1 MPALERVA
9 GRPTWLLS
17 RAHNHAQNLLAA
29 AFATEGLR
37 GYHFRV
43 LAALDQYGPASQAD
57 IGRSTGIDR
66 SDVVATLCDLIER
79 GLAARRA
86 DDADRRRNIVKIT
99 KRGLAVLARLDTQ
112 LDRVQ
117 QAVLAPL
124 TPPERE
130 SLVRLLTKL
139 GSTDDPL
146 DVVIQSREPTRVSR

>member
-1 MPALERVA
+1 MPTLERVA

-17 RAHNHAQNLLAA
+17 RANNRAQTLLAE

-43 LAALDQYGPASQAD
+43 LAALDQYGAASQAD
-57 IGRSTGIDR
+57 IGRYTGIDR
-66 SDVVATLCDLIER
+66 SDVVATLSDLVER
-79 GLAARRA
+79 NLAVRRV
-86 DDADRRRNIVKIT
+86 DEADRRRNIVEIT
-99 KRGLAVLARLDTQ
+99 KRGLAALARLDTQ

-124 TPPERE
+124 TPSERA

-139 GSTDDPL
+139 S
-146 DVVIQSREPTRVSR
+146 

>member
-1 MPALERVA
+1 MPTLERVA

-17 RAHNHAQNLLAA
+17 RAHHRAQRLLAE

-43 LAALDQYGPASQAD
+43 LAALDQYGAASQAD
-57 IGRSTGIDR
+57 ISRYTDIDR
-66 SDVVATLCDLIER
+66 SDVVATLSDLVEL
-79 GLAARRA
+79 GLVVRRV
-86 DDADRRRNIVKIT
+86 DEGDRRRNIVEIT
-99 KRGLAVLARLDTQ
+99 KRGLAVLARLDKQ

-124 TPPERE
+124 TPPERA

-139 GSTDDPL
+139 A
-146 DVVIQSREPTRVSR
+146 

>member
-17 RAHNHAQNLLAA
+17 RAHNRAQNLLAA
-29 AFATEGLR
+29 AFATERLR

-66 SDVVATLCDLIER
+66 SDIVATLSDLIER
-79 GLAARRA
+79 GLAVRRA

-146 DVVIQSREPTRVSR
+146 VA

>member
-1 MPALERVA
+1 MPTLERVA

-17 RAHNHAQNLLAA
+17 RAHNRAQRLLAE

-43 LAALDQYGPASQAD
+43 LAALDQYGAASQAD
-57 IGRSTGIDR
+57 ISRYTDIDR
-66 SDVVATLCDLIER
+66 SDVVATLSDLVER
-79 GLAARRA
+79 GLVVRRM
-86 DDADRRRNIVKIT
+86 DEGDRRRNIVEIT
-99 KRGLAVLARLDTQ
+99 KRGLAVLARLDKQ

-124 TPPERE
+124 TPPERA

-139 GSTDDPL
+139 A
-146 DVVIQSREPTRVSR
+146 

>member
-1 MPALERVA
+1 MPTLERVA

-17 RAHNHAQNLLAA
+17 RAHNRAQRLLAE

-43 LAALDQYGPASQAD
+43 LAALDQYAAASQAD
-57 IGRSTGIDR
+57 IGRYTDIDR
-66 SDVVATLCDLIER
+66 SDVVATLSDLVEL
-79 GLAARRA
+79 GLVVRRV
-86 DDADRRRNIVKIT
+86 DEGDRRRNIVEIT
-99 KRGLAVLARLDTQ
+99 KRGLAVLARLDKQ

-124 TPPERE
+124 TPPERA

-139 GSTDDPL
+139 A
-146 DVVIQSREPTRVSR
+146 

>member
-1 MPALERVA
+1 MPTLERVA

-17 RAHNHAQNLLAA
+17 RANNRAQNLLAE

-57 IGRSTGIDR
+57 IGRYTGIDR
-66 SDVVATLCDLIER
+66 SDVVATLSHLVERDLAIR
-79 GLAARRA
+79 GV
-86 DDADRRRNIVKIT
+86 DEADRRRNIVEIT
-99 KRGLAVLARLDTQ
+99 KPGRAVLARLDTQ

-124 TPPERE
+124 TRSERA

-139 GSTDDPL
+139 S
-146 DVVIQSREPTRVSR
+146 